1 MQFQVPQFIEIED
14 KIFGPFTLKQFLYMA
29 GGAGA
34 SIALY
39 LYIPWKI
46 LAIILIIPIA
56 SFSLALTF
64 YKVNNKPFIDVV
76 QASFYY
82 FLGDKL
88 YLWKKAD
95 KKPVSQ
101 VTDQS
106 QNAKSL
112 VSVPKM
118 SGDKLKDLS
127 WSLNIKES
135 LNPTT
140 KEKDNI
146 S

>member
-14 KIFGPFTLKQFLYMA
+14 KIFGPLTLKQFLYLA
-29 GGAGA
+29 GGGGA

-46 LAIILIIPIA
+46 VAILIIIPIA
-56 SFSLALTF
+56 AFSLALTF
-64 YKVNNKPFIDVV
+64 YKINNKPFIDVV

-82 FLGDKL
+82 LLGDKL

-135 LNPTT
+135 LNPVT
-140 KEKDNI
+140 KQDE
-146 S
+146 